1 LCQHIYQIIIFIL
14 LTAAGFLICRQLL
27 KIPKLSM
34 KKNIKHLQVQKEMP
48 GKQLLTRFVMPL
60 VKPISRFIPIDP
72 VKEAR
77 MASMLQRGGLTL
89 TPQEYY
95 ARAILCV
102 FFTWPL
108 APLFVVIGAPHLLPI
123 VVIFSVV
130 VFRHF
135 TTDLNDA
142 LKEKKRRIEIE
153 LPGFVR
159 SILYRLEEN
168 KHDGSRIVV
177 QVDLI
182 QIFEDYLKVASDT
195 FRRDVAILVLEMKAL
210 DIETGLRHFN
220 ERLGLTDVSFLV
232 NALIG
237 LHRGEHQGEALSYL
251 ARDMDIKAKEVFR
264 KKLNTLPHRVK
275 IASIPLVAVTLASL
289 LYVIGS
295 HLIRSM
301 GGLF

>member
-1 LCQHIYQIIIFIL
+1 MFYQIIIFIL

-34 KKNIKHLQVQKEMP
+34 KKSIKHLQAEKEKS
-48 GKQLLTRFVMPL
+48 GKRLLNRFIMPL
-60 VKPISRFIPIDP
+60 AKPVSRLITIDP
-72 VKEAR
+72 IKEAR
-77 MASMLQRGGLTL
+77 MASMLRRGGLEL
-89 TPQEYY
+89 TPKEYY
-95 ARAILCV
+95 SRAILCAL
-102 FFTWPL
+102 FTLPL
-108 APLFVVIGAPHLLPI
+108 VLLVVVIGAPKLVPLI
-123 VVIFSVV
+123 LIFALVIY
-130 VFRHF
+130 RHF
-135 TTDLNDA
+135 MTDLKDA
-142 LKEKKRRIEIE
+142 MKEKKRRIEME

-159 SILYRLEEN
+159 SILYRLEDSR
-168 KHDGSRIVV
+168 HGSSRIVV

-182 QIFEDYLKVASDT
+182 QIFEDYLKVASEA
-195 FRRDVAILVLEMKAL
+195 FREDVAILIMEMKAK
-210 DIETGLRHFN
+210 DIETGLRNFN
-220 ERLGLTDVSFLV
+220 VRLGITDVSFMV

-264 KKLNTLPHRVK
+264 KKLNTLPRRVK
-275 IASIPLVAVTLASL
+275 IASIPLVAVTLVSL